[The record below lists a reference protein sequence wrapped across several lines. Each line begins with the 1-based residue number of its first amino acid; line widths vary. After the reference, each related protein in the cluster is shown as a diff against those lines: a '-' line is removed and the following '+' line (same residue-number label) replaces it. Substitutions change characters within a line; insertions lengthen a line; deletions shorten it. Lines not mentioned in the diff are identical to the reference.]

1 MERRQFLKISAVSGA
16 TAALD
21 GCGQPERQLIRFI
34 PEEELVP
41 GVATWKPSICTLCPA
56 GCGLMVRVMEGE
68 AEVMRNGKLGLIK
81 MGLAKKLEGN
91 PHHPI
96 NQGKLCPRGQAGL
109 QVTYHPDRLRSPLK
123 RAGPRGSGQF
133 EEIGWDQAV
142 QELVSRL
149 HALRI
154 KKEASTLA
162 VVTRPLRG
170 HRRLLLEQ
178 FLAGFGA
185 PPPVTFEFFDNTVLR
200 WANLQ
205 SFGRAQM
212 PTYDLARANYVISF
226 GADFLGTWNSPVAQS
241 LAYGEMRQGRP
252 GVRGKFVQVEPRMSQ
267 TGANADEWLPARPGT
282 EGVLAL
288 GFAHVILREK
298 LRQTLRSSPATSIIA
313 GWFEGLPDYSP
324 EEVQKQ
330 TGVPAA
336 KVTRLARELAS
347 QAPALAIVAG
357 APLAH
362 TNGLFTALSVNAL
375 NELLDNVEKPGGIF
389 FTPQFQGAGTE
400 AHKAETVSTA
410 SHSALRE
417 LAKQVLLF
425 RPLAPKV
432 VLLYEANPVFASPP
446 EWRVGEA
453 FEKVPFIASFDSF
466 LNESSAMADL
476 ILPDHSPL
484 ESWLDQAPES
494 GTTLSVASVAAPA
507 VRPLYNTRAM
517 PDVLIDVA
525 RRLGSDVSPALPWKS
540 YEEMLRSS
548 FEQKKER
555 SAQGAP
561 ASSADSWKKVLEQGG
576 WWGPKEENGGER
588 IAPLSRPPLRLA
600 EPEFDVPAKDFPFHL
615 LPFASQTVLDGS
627 LAHLPWMQELPEVL
641 STAMWGSWV
650 EINPKTAERLSI
662 RQGDLV
668 EVRSQHGAVRAP
680 ALLSPGI
687 APDVIAM
694 PVGQGHENF
703 TRYASTRGANP
714 IALLAPLTEPETGSL
729 AWAATRV
736 GVLRVGRGKL
746 NLFAGGLSR
755 FPHEREQ
762 R

>member
-34 PEEELVP
+34 PEEDLVP
-41 GVATWKPSICTLCPA
+41 GVATWKPSICTLCSA

-109 QVTYHPDRLRSPLK
+109 QVTYHPDRLRNPLK

-133 EEIGWDQAV
+133 EEIGWDQAI
-142 QELVSRL
+142 QELVSQL

-288 GFAHVILREK
+288 GFAHVILREN
-298 LRQTLRSSPATSIIA
+298 LRQTKRSSAATSIIA
-313 GWFEGLPDYSP
+313 EWFEGLPDYSP

-336 KVTRLARELAS
+336 KVTQLARELAS

-362 TNGLFTALSVNAL
+362 TNGLFTALAVNAL
-375 NELLDNVEKPGGIF
+375 NELLDNVEKPGGMF
-389 FTPQFQGAGTE
+389 FTPESQGAGNE
-400 AHKAETVSTA
+400 AHKAETVSTG

-446 EWRVGEA
+446 EWRVREA

-466 LNESSAMADL
+466 LNESSVMADL

-517 PDVLIDVA
+517 PDVLIDAA

-561 ASSADSWKKVLEQGG
+561 APSEDSWKKILEQGG
-576 WWGPKEENGGER
+576 WWGPKEESGGER
-588 IAPLSRPPLRLA
+588 ISPLSRPPLRLA
-600 EPEFDVPAKDFPFHL
+600 EPEFDAPAKDFPFHL
-615 LPFASQTVLDGS
+615 LPFASQTLLDGS

-668 EVRSQHGAVRAP
+668 EVRSQHGAIRAP

-703 TRYASTRGANP
+703 TRYASARGANP

>member
-357 APLAH
+357 APLASMSCS
-362 TNGLFTALSVNAL
+362 TTS
-375 NELLDNVEKPGGIF
+375 KSP
-389 FTPQFQGAGTE
+389 
-400 AHKAETVSTA
+400 AESF
-410 SHSALRE
+410 SLRSSRE
-417 LAKQVLLF
+417 LAP
-425 RPLAPKV
+425 RPTRPR
-432 VLLYEANPVFASPP
+432 PSPP
-446 EWRVGEA
+446 QA
-453 FEKVPFIASFDSF
+453 IPPSASSP
-466 LNESSAMADL
+466 NKSSSSGLLRRRSCCSTRPTRYSLLRPNGAWAR
-476 ILPDHSPL
+476 HSK
-484 ESWLDQAPES
+484 
-494 GTTLSVASVAAPA
+494 
-507 VRPLYNTRAM
+507 
-517 PDVLIDVA
+517 
-525 RRLGSDVSPALPWKS
+525 KS
-540 YEEMLRSS
+540 RSS
-548 FEQKKER
+548 R
-555 SAQGAP
+555 ALT
-561 ASSADSWKKVLEQGG
+561 ASSMS
-576 WWGPKEENGGER
+576 
-588 IAPLSRPPLRLA
+588 
-600 EPEFDVPAKDFPFHL
+600 
-615 LPFASQTVLDGS
+615 
-627 LAHLPWMQELPEVL
+627 
-641 STAMWGSWV
+641 
-650 EINPKTAERLSI
+650 
-662 RQGDLV
+662 
-668 EVRSQHGAVRAP
+668 RAP
-680 ALLSPGI
+680 WRI
-687 APDVIAM
+687 
-694 PVGQGHENF
+694 
-703 TRYASTRGANP
+703 
-714 IALLAPLTEPETGSL
+714 
-729 AWAATRV
+729 
-736 GVLRVGRGKL
+736 
-746 NLFAGGLSR
+746 
-755 FPHEREQ
+755 
-762 R
+762 